1 MIAER
6 ILTNKMGTKKKD
18 FDKRK
23 TTVGVSLSN
32 EMLKFLD
39 EFCSNYNYSR
49 SAILEGLLRYCA
61 NNHDEF
67 YTIIDEWGIN
77 NYERN

>member
-1 MIAER
+1 MA
-6 ILTNKMGTKKKD
+6 KKKD
-18 FDKRK
+18 FEQRK

-39 EFCSNYNYSR
+39 EFSSNYGYSR
-49 SAILEGLLRYCA
+49 SAIIEALLKYYSQ
-61 NNHDEF
+61 NHDEF
-67 YTIIDEWGIN
+67 YTVIDDWGIV